1 MNVSP
6 ERLIEPV
13 AELRQRALAMEQRHQ
28 DPVAQAAPAYRESAR
43 NLLHYLALRQVDVRE
58 LQDDLAA
65 LGLSSLGRSEAHTL
79 HTLESVLMA
88 LHRLAGRE
96 LHLDSPST
104 IDFKRGHA
112 LLHEHTRRLF
122 GSPPAKRTVR
132 IMVTMPT
139 EAAAHPDL
147 VRHLL
152 ASGMDVMRINCA
164 HDDPDA
170 WLKMIENLRRAER
183 ELGRTC
189 KICADLAGPK
199 LRTGPLATAARVI
212 KLRPE
217 RDMRGCVLKPA
228 QVWFTPTN
236 ESACAGHGIA
246 HVVPLSGDV
255 MHQARRGD
263 ELAMSDTRGKSRELK
278 VISRQGNALLAECD
292 RTVYLE
298 TGMPVRLLRKKA
310 LLAEGRIGELPIA
323 IEPIPLRTG
332 DTLVLT
338 NDDVPG
344 EPAVLNPQG
353 EVVRP
358 AHIAC
363 YLGESFAAVKPGEH
377 IWFDDGK
384 ICGRVLDNDG
394 SHMRVE
400 IVHTNPAGGAKLG
413 AEKGINL
420 PGAKL
425 EMAALTSKDLDD
437 LTIIAPRVDM
447 IGLSF
452 VRGPEDFWTLRDA
465 LHRLNVRDIGVILKI
480 ETRAAFENLPRL
492 LLAGLQAPP
501 IGVMVARGDL
511 AVEVGFER
519 LAEVQEE
526 ILWLCEAA
534 HLPVIWATQV
544 LESMAKSGAPSR
556 AEVSDAVM
564 SGRAECVMLNKGPYI
579 VEAVRFL
586 NGVLERMEAHQFK
599 KRSRFR
605 RLSISD
611 LG

>member
-1 MNVSP
+1 MSASP
-6 ERLIEPV
+6 ERLIAPV

-28 DPVAQAAPAYRESAR
+28 DPVARAAPAYRESAR
-43 NLLHYLALRQVDVRE
+43 NLLHYLALRQVDVRD

-79 HTLESVLMA
+79 HTLESVLLA
-88 LHRLAGRE
+88 LHRLSSRE
-96 LHLDSPST
+96 LHLDSFST
-104 IDFKRGHA
+104 IDFRRGRA
-112 LLHEHTRRLF
+112 LLHEHTVRLF
-122 GSPPAKRTVR
+122 GPPPARRSVR
-132 IMVTMPT
+132 IMVTMPS
-139 EAAAHPDL
+139 EAARQPDL

-152 ASGMDVMRINCA
+152 ASGMDIMRINCA

-170 WLKMIENLRRAER
+170 WLRMIENLRRAER

-189 KICADLAGPK
+189 KVCADLAGPK

-228 QVWFTPTN
+228 QVWFTPMD
-236 ESACAGHGIA
+236 EPAGVGQGMA
-246 HVVPLSGDV
+246 RVAPLSGEV
-255 MHQARRGD
+255 LRHARRGD
-263 ELAMSDTRGKSRELK
+263 ALVVSDARGKLRKLR
-278 VISRQGNALLAECD
+278 VISKEGAALLAECD
-292 RTVYLE
+292 QTVYLE
-298 TGMPVRLLRKKA
+298 TGMPVQLLRKKT
-310 LLAEGRIGELPIA
+310 LLAKGRIGELPIVV
-323 IEPIPLRTG
+323 EPILLRAG
-332 DTLVLT
+332 DTLILT
-338 NDDVPG
+338 NDDAPG

-363 YLGESFAAVKPGEH
+363 HLGKSFATVKPGEH

-394 SHMRVE
+394 DQMRLE
-400 IVHTNPAGGAKLG
+400 IVHTNPAEGAKLG

-420 PGAKL
+420 PSVKL
-425 EMAALTSKDLDD
+425 EMDALTSKDLDD
-437 LTIIAPRVDM
+437 LAIIAPRVDM

-452 VRGPEDFWTLRDA
+452 VRGPEDFWTLRNA
-465 LHRLNVRDIGVILKI
+465 LHRLGAHDVGVILKI
-480 ETRAAFENLPRL
+480 ETRAGFENLPRL

-564 SGRAECVMLNKGPYI
+564 SGRAECVMLNKGPY
-579 VEAVRFL
+579 VVGAVRFL
-586 NGVLERMEAHQFK
+586 NSVLERMEAHQFK

-611 LG
+611 LD

>member
-1 MNVSP
+1 MSVSP
-6 ERLIEPV
+6 ERLIAPV
-13 AELRQRALAMEQRHQ
+13 AELRQRALAMEQQHQ
-28 DPVAQAAPAYRESAR
+28 DFVARAAPAYRDSAC

-58 LQDDLAA
+58 LQDELAA

-79 HTLESVLMA
+79 HTLESVLAA
-88 LHRLAGRE
+88 LHCLAGRE
-96 LHLDSPST
+96 LHLGSFSA
-104 IDFKRGHA
+104 IDFRRGRA
-112 LLHEHTRRLF
+112 LLHEHTMRLF
-122 GSPPAKRTVR
+122 GSPPARRTVR

-139 EAAAHPDL
+139 EAASHPDL

-152 ASGMDVMRINCA
+152 ASGMDIMRINCA

-170 WLKMIENLRRAER
+170 WLKMIQNLRRAER

-189 KICADLAGPK
+189 KVCADLAGPK
-199 LRTGPLATAARVI
+199 LRTGPLATTARVI
-212 KLRPE
+212 KFRPE
-217 RDMRGCVLKPA
+217 RDMRGCVVKPA
-228 QVWFTPTN
+228 QVWLMPMD
-236 ESACAGHGIA
+236 ESACASHSTA
-246 HVVPLSGDV
+246 RAVPLSGDLLR
-255 MHQARRGD
+255 HARHGD
-263 ELAMSDTRGKSRELK
+263 VLVVSDARGKSRELK
-278 VISRQGNALLAECD
+278 VIRRQGEALLAECD

-298 TGMPVRLLRKKA
+298 TGSPVRLLRKKT
-310 LLAEGRIGELPIA
+310 LLAEGHVGELPVVT
-323 IEPIPLRTG
+323 EPIPLRVG

-338 NDDVPG
+338 NDEVPG
-344 EPAVLNPQG
+344 EPAALNPQG

-363 YLGESFAAVKPGEH
+363 HLGESFATVRPGEH

-400 IVHTNPAGGAKLG
+400 VVQTNPADGAKLG

-420 PGAKL
+420 PGVKL
-425 EMAALTSKDLDD
+425 EMSALTPKDLDD
-437 LTIIAPRVDM
+437 LAAIAPHVDM

-452 VRGPEDFWTLRDA
+452 VRGPEDFWALREA
-465 LHRLNVRDIGVILKI
+465 LHRLSARDLGIVLKI

-579 VEAVRFL
+579 VEAARFL
-586 NGVLERMEAHQFK
+586 NGVLERMEAHQLK